1 MNQVAT
7 AVIPNTLIQPFSDT
21 LESFRQG
28 VDNLLAKRSYFISQV
43 LPKLQENQ
51 DYYEIKG
58 RKSLAKGGA
67 EKLASIYN
75 LTATFQRDDE
85 TMNSFSSVK
94 DMIAYV
100 CTLYRGNQIIGQGRG
115 AAILSKN
122 QGDINKTLKM
132 AQKSAYIDAVIRST
146 GLSDIFTQDLE
157 TIFGEEVTT
166 PIQASNFG
174 KGVNTRVEEEKRLER
189 QPVTEKW
196 PYMVE
201 QEDDFGFIPA
211 TEKQKSYL
219 NRLISQRYFEPDE
232 MEDRFKTIEGLSKY
246 EASQMIEELLNF

>member
-157 TIFGEEVTT
+157 TVFGSEETT
-166 PIQASNFG
+166 PIQASNFNEG
-174 KGVNTRVEEEKRLER
+174 MNPQLR
-189 QPVTEKW
+189 TENRSEGL
-196 PYMVE
+196 PETDRGLYMME
-201 QEDDFGFIPA
+201 QADDSGFIPA

-219 NRLISQRYFEPDE
+219 SRLISQKYFEPDE

-246 EASQMIEELLNF
+246 EASQLIDELLNS